1 MEFNH
6 QALAMGSTLGEYRL
20 DKILGV
26 GGFGITYLATDT
38 FLDKQVAIKEY
49 LPGEW
54 AVRDESSNIIVKTA
68 SLEKDFSWGKQTF
81 IEEAKILGKMKHP
94 NIVEV
99 FRYFEALGTAY
110 IVMELIEGGSLL
122 DKIENNAITPALL
135 QKLADDI
142 ADGLSYV
149 HSQTFSSDD
158 PSSILIHRDISPDN
172 ILFRKDGTPVLI
184 DFGAARQV
192 VGLKSKAVSAIV
204 KDGYAPVEQYGRAS
218 KHMGPWTDI
227 YAFAAV
233 MYECVSGI
241 RPHTATDRLLDDSQ
255 TKQLKDIDTQQ
266 FNQALIRAIDA
277 GMKVRPDERP
287 RTVSDWQSTWQVSES
302 AEPQPT
308 IPELSE
314 LDTFIEDCVSDG
326 KIGQLEMQALVK
338 TALSRG
344 LMARDAHQ
352 YIVTFAMS
360 RGWMVNLEDYTPPI
374 PPKRTVKKPVTVKD
388 LSGEKKRSQSSASS
402 SSTNSASTSSAPP
415 SDTSEPASSNVML
428 KAFFVL
434 LLASGMLGG
443 AIYYQKTLPVV
454 PTVPHYNLTVNVL
467 PESASIKVNGY
478 NGLIGFG
485 SVLSLPEGGHDIVI
499 DFPGLGTIY
508 KNIELNQDRVVTF
521 NWEAPVVELL
531 SLTVNADPS
540 DARVRVMNI
549 VETYSRGME
558 LTEGEYQIEVSA
570 PGYVPQT
577 RWVTLAPGSE
587 VFNFSLERR
596 VSRPTDSLVSSLV
609 TIPAGQ
615 FYMGCSDGDDT
626 CYDDEKPQHLV
637 NVTSFRMMEREVTRR
652 EFNDFIEATDYVTSA
667 QQDGSQGCYVM
678 LPDYSGFDYV
688 EGRYWGSPGFSQT
701 DDHPATCISEDD
713 AQAYLTWIN
722 ENSSITFRLPSE
734 AEWEY
739 AARAGSSTPYAY
751 GELAGGMCRYDNV
764 ADLTDF
770 EEDATRSW
778 STPFECSDGY
788 GLGTA
793 PVKSFQANAFGL
805 YDMHGNVGEWTYDCL
820 NESYV
825 DAPTDGSAW
834 ISGNCSSSIIRGGN
848 WSNNPRNSRVTYRF
862 WMSTSDSYSEI
873 GMRLAADL

>member
-38 FLDKQVAIKEY
+38 YLDKQVAIKEY
-49 LPGEW
+49 LPGDW
-54 AVRDESSNIIVKTA
+54 AVRDESSNIVVKTA

-81 IEEAKILGKMKHP
+81 IDEAKLLGKMKHP

-122 DKIENNAITPALL
+122 DKIENNAITPKLL
-135 QKLADDI
+135 MKLADAI

-192 VGLKSKAVSAIV
+192 IGLKSKAVSAIV

-218 KHMGPWTDI
+218 KLMGPWTDI

-233 MYECVSGI
+233 MYECVSGV
-241 RPHTATDRLLDDSQ
+241 RPHTSTDRLLDDSH
-255 TKQLKDIDTQQ
+255 TKLLKDIDTHQY
-266 FNQALIRAIDA
+266 NPALIQAIDA

-287 RTVSDWQSTWQVSES
+287 RSVSEWQLTWQSPET
-302 AEPQPT
+302 PQPSPV

-314 LDTFIEDCVSDG
+314 LDTFIDGSVSDG
-326 KIGQLEMQALVK
+326 KIGQLEMQALIK
-338 TALSRG
+338 TALARG

-352 YIVTFAMS
+352 YIVTYAMS
-360 RGWMVNLEDYTPPI
+360 RGWMVNLDDAPVPPA
-374 PPKRTVKKPVTVKD
+374 PKRKEKKPVTVKN
-388 LSGEKKRSQSSASS
+388 LSEGQGASQKEEPTTQETAD
-402 SSTNSASTSSAPP
+402 AAP
-415 SDTSEPASSNVML
+415 SKVMM

-434 LLASGMLGG
+434 LLAGGLLGG
-443 AIYYQKTLPVV
+443 AVYYQNSLPVE
-454 PTVPHYNLTVNVL
+454 PPVPHFNLTVNVL
-467 PESASIKVNGY
+467 PENANITVDGY
-478 NGLIGFG
+478 RGEIGFG

-499 DFPGLGTIY
+499 NFPGLGTVY
-508 KNIELNQDRVVTF
+508 KNVELNQDRVVTF
-521 NWEAPVVELL
+521 NWEAPEVELL
-531 SLTVNADPS
+531 SLTVNTDPS

-558 LTEGEYQIEVSA
+558 LAAGQYQIEVSA
-570 PGYVPQT
+570 PGFVSQT
-577 RWVTLAPGSE
+577 SWVTLAPGNE
-587 VFNFSLERR
+587 VFRFSLDPRI
-596 VSRPTDSLVSSLV
+596 SRPTDSLVSSLV

-615 FYMGCSDGDDT
+615 YYMGCSEGDDT
-626 CYDDEKPQHLV
+626 CYDDEKPRHLV
-637 NVTSFRMMEREVTRR
+637 NVPSFRMMEREVTRG
-652 EFNDFIEATDYVTSA
+652 EFRAFIEDTGYVTSA
-667 QQDGSQGCYVM
+667 RQDGSQGCYVM
-678 LPDYSGFDYV
+678 LPDYSDFDYV
-688 EGRYWGSPGFSQT
+688 EGRDWESPGFDQT

-722 ENSSITFRLPSE
+722 ENSSVTFRLPSE

-739 AARAGSSTPYAY
+739 AARAGSTAPYAF
-751 GELAGGMCRYDNV
+751 GELSGGMCRYDNV

-770 EEDATRSW
+770 EEGATRSW
-778 STPFECSDGY
+778 STPFECNDGY
-788 GLGTA
+788 GFGTA
-793 PVKSFQANAFGL
+793 PVKSFEANDFGL

-862 WMSTSDSYSEI
+862 WMSTSEPYSEI